1 MGVDSLEIDRRDGG
15 PPDCSPALGDSPLD
29 CGAQFG
35 CGITGDTL
43 GATCEWPV
51 RVYPDR
57 G

>member
-15 PPDCSPALGDSPLD
+15 PPDCSPALGDSPLG